1 MAIKKKSA
9 KKKMTK
15 EKPSQDAHWATLCDE
30 YEEVQK
36 NISAATRKAYL
47 KGKLQV
53 THAAELI
60 KAFEAIKK
68 VKKKMKKFLK
78 KHA

>member
-36 NISAATRKAYL
+36 EYFSSDTQSLSQR
-47 KGKLQV
+47 
-53 THAAELI
+53 
-60 KAFEAIKK
+60 
-68 VKKKMKKFLK
+68 
-78 KHA
+78 